1 MGKSVSTKRKILCVA
16 ALVGMAISLGG
27 AAYAGLVILDVVQ
40 EHGLMPIVLSIIS
53 AAVMLS
59 ATYKSIKE
67 FFLGNENEKKI
78 KKDITKIQGDIA
90 TITNQICGINAKLD
104 SMGGGGG
111 SPPP

>member
-1 MGKSVSTKRKILCVA
+1 MGKTVSTSRKIWCAV
-16 ALVGMAISLGG
+16 ALVVMAILPGA

-78 KKDITKIQGDIA
+78 KEDITKIQRDIA

-104 SMGGGGG
+104 SMGSGT
-111 SPPP
+111 PPP